1 MLFNKMANNIKA
13 KIRVFLEEDPLYQES
28 IKKGFSENLQLLDS
42 GALDSLG
49 ILNLIIYLETQF
61 QVSISI
67 EELSESNF
75 SSLVHIEN
83 FIQNK
88 MSQLH
93 EG

>member
-1 MLFNKMANNIKA
+1 MANNIKA
-13 KIRVFLEEDPLYQES
+13 KIREFLEEDPLYQES
-28 IKKGFSENLQLLDS
+28 IKKGFPENLQLLDS

-67 EELSESNF
+67 EELSDSNF
-75 SSLVHIEN
+75 STLGHIEN

-88 MSQLH
+88 MSQIH